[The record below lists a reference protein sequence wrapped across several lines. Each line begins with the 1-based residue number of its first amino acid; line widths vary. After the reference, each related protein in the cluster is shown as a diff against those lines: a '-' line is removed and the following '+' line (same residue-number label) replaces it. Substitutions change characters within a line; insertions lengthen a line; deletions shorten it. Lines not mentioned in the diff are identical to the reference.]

1 MIRDIHVVEGMVLS
15 LIPERLIDLSN
26 WPVCGVWAVII
37 RRYPISRS
45 EHSYLVDGH

>member
-26 WPVCGVWAVII
+26 LAGLWCLGC
-37 RRYPISRS
+37 Y
-45 EHSYLVDGH
+45 Y